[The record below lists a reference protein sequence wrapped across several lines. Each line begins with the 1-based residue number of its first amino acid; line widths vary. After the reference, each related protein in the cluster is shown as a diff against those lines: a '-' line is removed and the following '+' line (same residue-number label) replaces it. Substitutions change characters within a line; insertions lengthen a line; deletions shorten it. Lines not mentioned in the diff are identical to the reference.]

1 MNVADL
7 MTREVKSCSIHD
19 SLNSAAR
26 IMWDHD
32 CGSVPIVDDQKR
44 LIGIVTDRDV
54 CMASYIQGRPLA
66 EISVRLAMSSEVVAC
81 APADNLAAVHRLMR
95 VHEVHR
101 IPVIDEDGAVAG
113 IVSLS
118 DIVNAARVDRATASK
133 NGSHAN
139 EIAATITA
147 ICRPRVAASSNGAS
161 PSVPDAVL
169 AEAIARAPRA
179 AKPSSRKRKSP

>member
-7 MTREVKSCSIHD
+7 MTRDVMFCTIHD

-32 CGSVPIVDDQKR
+32 CGGVPVVDDEKK
-44 LIGIVTDRDV
+44 LIGLVTDRDI
-54 CMASYIQGRPLA
+54 CMASYLQGRPLA
-66 EISVRLAMSSEVVAC
+66 EIPIRLAMSPKVITC
-81 APADNLAAVHRLMR
+81 AATDNLAMVHRLMR
-95 VHEVHR
+95 VYEVHR
-101 IPVIDEDGAVAG
+101 IPVIDDGDRVAG

-133 NGSHAN
+133 NGSHAS

-147 ICRPRVAASSNGAS
+147 ICRQRVSAASNGAS
-161 PSVPDAVL
+161 PSAPDAVL
-169 AEAIARAPRA
+169 AGAIARAPRA